1 MPASNYSRGGEWL
14 GPFHGAGAWGRCGR
28 SFCQCPESEAD
39 ERLVMSG
46 HSAVWGDDASVCNEV
61 LSEVSDL
68 EQEEVLQVSQ
78 DPCPGSQLA
87 EWLV

>member
-1 MPASNYSRGGEWL
+1 
-14 GPFHGAGAWGRCGR
+14 
-28 SFCQCPESEAD
+28 
-39 ERLVMSG
+39 MSG
-46 HSAVWGDDASVCNEV
+46 HSAVWGDDASVCNDV

-78 DPCPGSQLA
+78 GPCPGSQLA